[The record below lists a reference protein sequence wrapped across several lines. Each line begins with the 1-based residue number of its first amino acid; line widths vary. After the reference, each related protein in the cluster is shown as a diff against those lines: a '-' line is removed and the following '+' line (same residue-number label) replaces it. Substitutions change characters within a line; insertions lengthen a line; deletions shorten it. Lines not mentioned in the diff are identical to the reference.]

1 MFTLASSLVS
11 LPFASKKTR
20 TVILNTVEE
29 EAGSS
34 TNNFNEEHHHGKSIA
49 CSLQDG
55 FLLTIHDCLLARTAP
70 NPIDESFHSSD
81 FKDELIQPPDC

>member
-1 MFTLASSLVS
+1 MVTLASSLVS
-11 LPFASKKTR
+11 LPFANKKNR

-34 TNNFNEEHHHGKSIA
+34 NNINEEHHHGKSIA

-55 FLLTIHDCLLARTAP
+55 FLLTIHDGSCAP
-70 NPIDESFHSSD
+70 TTLIPAEESILSSD
-81 FKDELIQPPDC
+81 FKEELIQPPDC